1 MKYLFL
7 AVELVMLVI
16 ACVAFAMGFNEI
28 HSAQMKFKSVMVNA
42 DYGLSE
48 AARLTEQ
55 AHSMFTAAAVCGA
68 IFLVLFLIRLVRH
81 SEIAVARVPQVAASA
96 A

>member
-7 AVELVMLVI
+7 AVELCMLVVS
-16 ACVAFAMGFNEI
+16 CVAFVMGFNEI

-42 DYGLSE
+42 DYGFDE
-48 AARLTEQ
+48 AARLTAQ

-68 IFLVLFLIRLVRH
+68 IFLVFF
-81 SEIAVARVPQVAASA
+81 SFAW
-96 A
+96 